1 MNGRLTV
8 CALIFL
14 WFAAGGLAETRTY
27 SPILPEGQ
35 VVPDIKALYVNTRS
49 EINSVAIS
57 PDGKIIASGS
67 NDGAVRLWDMGARKP
82 IATFQGHT
90 DIVNSVAFSPD
101 GKTIASGSNDKT
113 VRLWDMATGIEIK
126 RLQGHTDIV
135 NSVAFSPDGKTIA
148 SGSNDG
154 AVRLWDM
161 ASGKSISTL
170 PGHTGPIQSVAFST
184 VKDSKTLASGSRDG
198 TIRIWDIS
206 SRKESKMLQGHTSW
220 VNSVAFSP
228 DEKTL
233 TSGSADN
240 TVRLWDIESGEEIKR
255 LQGHT
260 GTVYSVAF
268 SPQGNTIAS
277 GSGDSTV
284 RMWDFASGK
293 EIKVLQGHTAPV
305 RSVAFN
311 SDGKILA
318 SGSNDSIVHLWDMAS
333 GKKIQMIQG
342 HTAIVWSVAFSPG
355 SKTIASGSDDK
366 IVRLWDIASGKLTAT
381 FQGHK
386 GSINSVAFGP
396 GGKTVASGSDDTTV
410 CLWDMVSGKEIQ
422 TLQGHSDAVLSV
434 AFSPD
439 GKTIAS
445 GSRDSTIRL
454 WDADSG
460 QLINILRGHTGPV
473 TSVTFSPDGKTLA
486 TGSRDRTIRLWNIAW
501 GKLQA
506 ELQSYTAT
514 VNSIAFSPDGKTIA
528 AGSDDKIVHLLNI
541 ALGTETMRLE
551 GHTGSVYSVAFSPDG
566 KTIASGSVDKTIR
579 LWDIISGKQVV
590 TLLRH
595 SDDVNSVAFS
605 PDGNKLVFGSRDT
618 TVCLWDISSGK
629 PAVLPLGHTRPIV
642 SVAFSPDG
650 NILASGSWDTTVRL
664 WDIASRKL
672 LAVFNKHTFAVNCVA
687 FSPDGK
693 TLVSGSDDKTV
704 RLWDIASK
712 KEIKKLPEHT
722 DSVFSVAFSPD
733 GKFLAS
739 GVMDNTIRLWDIAF
753 GNKNQALP
761 GHTEGVNSVAFRSDG
776 KTIACGSSDNT
787 VRLWDIASGKEIQVL
802 PGHTDSVY
810 SVAFSPDGKTLAS
823 GSYDNTVR
831 LWDIAS
837 GKSIATF
844 HGHTDAV
851 FSVAFSPDGKFL
863 ASGSGDNTIR
873 LWDIALGKEIRMFL
887 GHSSMVKSVAFNPD
901 GKTIASGSDDGT
913 VRIWNT
919 APLIRTCY
927 GGYNNQWLS
936 IDAGEKMYRYD
947 DGAMLMK
954 KNKTGF
960 LTPIFPPISTQ
971 KGRLQVIN
979 KPSSLITTD
988 GNTADFSL
996 EIANKGKGRLYWVC
1010 ISQDLDRD
1018 KSNQLN
1024 FHPPDTFI
1032 VLEPGQTKEMRCKV
1046 SILSEYENPRGQ
1058 SAILYLRITALNDG
1072 RMEPVLLDIPIE
1084 QQTPAME
1091 LKNVWAE
1098 KQDKRVIL
1106 ATFQNTGAQ
1115 ALPQNTEIT
1124 AQIGDIVLNK
1134 VTIDAVGAGE
1144 RVDVPFAVPDGTE
1157 PDKKTSV
1164 SLSAATT
1171 TFPIHSWKFEKI
1183 PLTFP
1188 RSGWLLSLIILFSAL
1203 MVGSPIAYYLRY
1215 YRHPLV
1221 VKLNRKP
1228 ADMARLS
1235 PSELNLGHRLLSR
1248 TKRLHP
1254 LLENARIPRDNFN
1267 HSLLFYRG
1275 TTSPEARCRF
1285 LAKRWTSEFEL
1296 VPHSHLPIFK
1306 IILPP
1311 DFILNIPDFL
1321 LALPSS
1327 SLSEPDI
1334 VNYLR
1339 EVQGI
1344 KEKVCLI
1351 LYPSV
1356 APDSSLRELASSFDN
1371 LYVVPEVQ
1379 GITELLLSPEPRE
1392 TLARLIASQVKVTRI
1407 SPYESGGGVTRES
1420 LFFGRAQ
1427 IIAHIMQRE
1436 PANYLLVGG
1445 RQLGKTSLLNAL
1457 ERRYK
1462 KDPFTQCDLV
1472 CLDSEKLPPML
1483 MDISPAPEGKRRII
1497 LIDEA
1502 DQFILAES
1510 RTGYS
1515 NLHRFRRISEEGWC
1529 KFILA
1534 GFWYLYRSAS
1544 LDYHSPIRNF
1554 GELIP
1559 IEALEK
1565 DACHQLA
1572 ETPMKNLAIHYESE
1586 AMMDRL
1592 TEQTGGRANLIAF
1605 TCNRMLRSLDMRKRE
1620 LTPAMMEAAF
1630 DCDDMRANLG
1640 GWVNLTPDEPKANRL
1655 DRIIVYATI
1664 ENNGTFTLKELL
1676 PLLDSLNCR
1685 AAAEDIKNSL
1695 TRLTLAFI
1703 LKREK
1708 ETYTYRVPLFTEM
1721 ILQQGPKELLDNEL
1735 KQARNEGE

>member
-1 MNGRLTV
+1 MNGRLMMW
-8 CALIFL
+8 ALLFL
-14 WFAAGGLAETRTY
+14 WIAAGGLAETRIY
-27 SPILPEGQ
+27 PPILPEGQ
-35 VVPDIKALYVNTRS
+35 VVSDIDALYVNTRS
-49 EINSVAIS
+49 EVNSVAFSAIS
-57 PDGKIIASGS
+57 DGKIIASGS
-67 NDGAVRLWDMGARKP
+67 NDGAVRLWDMVSRKP

-90 DIVNSVAFSPD
+90 DIVNSVAFSAISD

-113 VRLWDMATGIEIK
+113 VRLWNIATGVEIK

-148 SGSNDG
+148 SGSGDST
-154 AVRLWDM
+154 VRLWDTV
-161 ASGKSISTL
+161 SEKQ
-170 PGHTGPIQSVAFST
+170 IQA
-184 VKDSKTLASGSRDG
+184 
-198 TIRIWDIS
+198 
-206 SRKESKMLQGHTSW
+206 LQGHTGS
-220 VNSVAFSP
+220 VNSVAFGP
-228 DEKTL
+228 DGKTVA
-233 TSGSADN
+233 SGSEDT
-240 TVRLWDIESGEEIKR
+240 TVRLWDIATGVEIKR

-260 GTVYSVAF
+260 
-268 SPQGNTIAS
+268 
-277 GSGDSTV
+277 
-284 RMWDFASGK
+284 
-293 EIKVLQGHTAPV
+293 
-305 RSVAFN
+305 
-311 SDGKILA
+311 
-318 SGSNDSIVHLWDMAS
+318 
-333 GKKIQMIQG
+333 
-342 HTAIVWSVAFSPG
+342 
-355 SKTIASGSDDK
+355 
-366 IVRLWDIASGKLTAT
+366 
-381 FQGHK
+381 
-386 GSINSVAFGP
+386 
-396 GGKTVASGSDDTTV
+396 
-410 CLWDMVSGKEIQ
+410 
-422 TLQGHSDAVLSV
+422 DAVLSV

-439 GKTIAS
+439 GKTLAT
-445 GSRDSTIRL
+445 GSMDRTIRL
-454 WDADSG
+454 WNFASG
-460 QLINILRGHTGPV
+460 KLLAVLQSNTAPV
-473 TSVTFSPDGKTLA
+473 NSVTFSPDGKNIA
-486 TGSRDRTIRLWNIAW
+486 YGSGDSTVRLW
-501 GKLQA
+501 
-506 ELQSYTAT
+506 
-514 VNSIAFSPDGKTIA
+514 D
-528 AGSDDKIVHLLNI
+528 IVSREEI
-541 ALGTETMRLE
+541 DRLE
-551 GHTGSVYSVAFSPDG
+551 GHTGVVNSVAFSPDG
-566 KTIASGSVDKTIR
+566 KTIVSGSVDNTVR
-579 LWDIISGKQVV
+579 LWGIVSGKQVV

-595 SDDVNSVAFS
+595 TDDVNSVAIS
-605 PDGNKLVFGSRDT
+605 PDGNKLASGSRDT
-618 TVCLWDISSGK
+618 SVCLWDISSGK
-629 PAVLPLGHTRPIV
+629 SAVLPLGHTRPIV

-672 LAVFNKHTFAVNCVA
+672 LAVFNKHTLAVNCVA
-687 FSPDGK
+687 FSLDGK

-722 DSVFSVAFSPD
+722 GSVYSVAFSPD
-733 GKFLAS
+733 GKTLAS

-753 GNKNQALP
+753 GNEIQVLL

-776 KTIACGSSDNT
+776 KTIACGSSDST
-787 VRLWDIASGKEIQVL
+787 VRLWDTASGKEIQVL
-802 PGHTDSVY
+802 PGHTGSVFSVVFSPDGKILASGSY
-810 SVAFSPDGKTLAS
+810 DTTIRLWDIASGKTIATLLGHTEGVNSVAFSPDGKTLVS
-823 GSYDNTVR
+823 GSDDNTV
-831 LWDIAS
+831 
-837 GKSIATF
+837 
-844 HGHTDAV
+844 
-851 FSVAFSPDGKFL
+851 
-863 ASGSGDNTIR
+863 R

-887 GHSSMVKSVAFNPD
+887 GHSSIVKSVAFNPD
-901 GKTIASGSDDGT
+901 GKTIAFGSDDGT
-913 VRIWNT
+913 VRLWNT
-919 APLIRTCY
+919 ASLIRSYY
-927 GGYNNQWLS
+927 GGYNDQWLS

-954 KNKTGF
+954 KDKTGF
-960 LTPIFPPISTQ
+960 LTTIFPPIFAQ

-996 EIANKGKGRLYWVC
+996 KIANKGKGRLYWVC
-1010 ISQDLDRD
+1010 ISQDLDRGEP
-1018 KSNQLN
+1018 KHLI
-1024 FHPPDTFI
+1024 FHPPDNCI
-1032 VLEPGQTKEMRCKV
+1032 VMEPGQSQEISCKI
-1046 SILSEYENPRGQ
+1046 SALSDYANPRGQ
-1058 SAILYLRITALNDG
+1058 KATLYLKITALNDG
-1072 RMEPVLLDIPIE
+1072 LKEPVLLPIAIE
-1084 QQTPAME
+1084 QQTPVMA
-1091 LKNVWAE
+1091 LKEVWAE
-1098 KQDKRVIL
+1098 RQDQRVILL
-1106 ATFQNTGAQ
+1106 ATFQNTGTQ
-1115 ALPQNTEIT
+1115 VLPKDIEIT
-1124 AQIGDIVLNK
+1124 AQIDKTMLNK
-1134 VTIDAVGAGE
+1134 VTIDAVGVGE
-1144 RVDVPFAVPDGTE
+1144 QVDVPFAVPDGTV
-1157 PDKKTSV
+1157 PDKKTPV
-1164 SLSAATT
+1164 SLFASTT
-1171 TFPIHSWKFEKI
+1171 TFPPHSWKFENKQLKP
-1183 PLTFP
+1183 PL
-1188 RSGWLLSLIILFSAL
+1188 SNWLFSLILIFSAL
-1203 MVGSPIAYYLRY
+1203 MVGGPIAYYLRY

-1228 ADMARLS
+1228 TDMARLS
-1235 PSELNLGHRLLSR
+1235 PSELNMGHRLLSR

-1267 HSLLFYRG
+1267 QSLLFYRG

-1334 VNYLR
+1334 VNHLR

-1351 LYPSV
+1351 LYPDV

-1379 GITELLLSPEPRE
+1379 GITELLLSPEPHE
-1392 TLARLIASQVKVTRI
+1392 ALARLIASQVKVTRI

-1472 CLDSEKLPPML
+1472 CLDSDKLPPML
-1483 MDISPAPEGKRRII
+1483 MEISPAPKGKRRII

-1565 DACHQLA
+1565 EACHQLA

-1586 AMMDRL
+1586 ELMDRL

-1664 ENNGTFTLKELL
+1664 ENNGTFSLKELL
-1676 PLLDSLNCR
+1676 PLLDGLNCR

-1721 ILQQGPKELLDNEL
+1721 ILQQGPKELLANEL
-1735 KQARNEGE
+1735 KHARLDRE